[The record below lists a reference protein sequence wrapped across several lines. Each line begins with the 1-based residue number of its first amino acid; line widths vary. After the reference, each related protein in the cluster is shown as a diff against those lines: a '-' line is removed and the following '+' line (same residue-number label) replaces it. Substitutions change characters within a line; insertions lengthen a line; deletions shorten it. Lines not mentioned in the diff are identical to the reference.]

1 MRHSDYY
8 QESKYCPRCD
18 EYVRFLQSTEAC
30 FCVECGAKVKLF
42 SPQDRRT
49 FLSSL
54 KGGRKD
60 SDDRQKR
67 VS

>member
-8 QESKYCPRCD
+8 QESKYCSRCD
-18 EYVRFLQSTEAC
+18 LYVRFLQSTEAC
-30 FCVECGAKVKLF
+30 FCVECGAKVQLF
-42 SPQDRRT
+42 SPQDKRA
-49 FLSSL
+49 FQSSL
-54 KGGRKD
+54 RPVRKD

>member
-18 EYVRFLQSTEAC
+18 TYVRFLQSIEAC
-30 FCVECGAKVKLF
+30 FCVECGSKVRLF
-42 SPQDRRT
+42 SPGDKRAFMHALRP
-49 FLSSL
+49 
-54 KGGRKD
+54 GRKPD
-60 SDDRQKR
+60 QDQQKR